1 MEEEVKMSCVQTF
14 DAEVTALLK
23 ECADLLYSQWRERK
37 EEPEVVVESSA
48 ICLRDT
54 KEPCAVMG
62 SEKAIWNFGN
72 IDYAVAWSAAMS
84 YGLRRDVKLV
94 CLPTEKMWAL
104 AGNWPIEVLL
114 PPHNEPKERGE

>member
-1 MEEEVKMSCVQTF
+1 MEEEIKMFCAQIF

-23 ECADLLYSQWRERK
+23 ECADLLYLRWLERK

-54 KEPCAVMG
+54 KEPCAVTG
-62 SEKAIWNFGN
+62 SEEAIWNFRN

-94 CLPTEKMWAL
+94 CLPSEKMRAL
-104 AGNWPIEVLL
+104 VGNWPIEVLL
-114 PPHNEPKERGE
+114 PPAAS